1 MNKERHDSASKDTS
15 WKSHLLTHPW
25 PEFYHVARL
34 SCKRGWEIFIS
45 GNLYFRW
52 PCVEVNRKVYLT
64 HLMAIFTLAPCDS
77 LGTP

>member
-15 WKSHLLTHPW
+15 CKSHLLTHPW

-34 SCKRGWEIFIS
+34 SCKRVCEIFIS
-45 GNLYFRW
+45 SNLHFRW
-52 PCVEVNRKVYLT
+52 PRLEVNRNVYLT
-64 HLMAIFTLAPCDS
+64 HLMAICTLAPCGS